1 MLRFAL
7 LLCLLALQACA
18 SSGTPRVIYLARH
31 GQTGYNRV
39 GRFQG
44 DPDLDAVGYV
54 NRVSLW
60 HLLRERPIAAIY
72 TSERLRTKRTADLVA
87 RQHGLPLQPRPA
99 LNEIYGGVLEGI
111 CFSLMAPEKARPSD
125 RECEVRSR
133 GARVEQTLPVIQQ
146 AYRAAGPDKL
156 EGKFP
161 LAESVGDVARR
172 VGGFVEELRRGFV
185 EREVLVVGHGVVN
198 RVVLHHLMG
207 WPLASV
213 VSLRQENDQVFRLET
228 DGEKVVRLSLYSPG
242 QGWREC
248 QSTPTAETKRLD
260 CHPPER
266 DHHLPPPTPPPA
278 SRPR

>member
-1 MLRFAL
+1 MLPRAPL
-7 LLCLLALQACA
+7 LFVLLVLEACA
-18 SSGTPRVIYLARH
+18 SSGTPQVIYLARH
-31 GQTGYNRV
+31 GQTAYNRV

-44 DPDLDAVGYV
+44 DPDLDAVGYL

-60 HLLRERPIAAIY
+60 NLLRERPIAAVY
-72 TSERLRTKRTADLVA
+72 TSERLRTRRTAELVA
-87 RQHGLPLQPRPA
+87 RQHGLSIQPRAA
-99 LNEIYGGVLEGI
+99 LNEIHGGVFEGI
-111 CFSLMAPEKARPSD
+111 CFSQMAPERARPSD

-133 GARVEQTLPVIQQ
+133 GARVEHVLPLVEKL
-146 AYRAAGPDKL
+146 YREGMRDRV

-172 VGGFVEELRRGFV
+172 VATFVDELRRGLL

-198 RVVLHHLMG
+198 RLVLHHLMG

-213 VSLRQENDQVFRLET
+213 VSLRQENDQVFRFET
-228 DGEKVVRLSLYSPG
+228 DGEKVVRLSLFSPG

-248 QSTPTAETKRLD
+248 RSAPTAETKRLD

-266 DHHLPPPTPPPA
+266 ELHAPAAPPA